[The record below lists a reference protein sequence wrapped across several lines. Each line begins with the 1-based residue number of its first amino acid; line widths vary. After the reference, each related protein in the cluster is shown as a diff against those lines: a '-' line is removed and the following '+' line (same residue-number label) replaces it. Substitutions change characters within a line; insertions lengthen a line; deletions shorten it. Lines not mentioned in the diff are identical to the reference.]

1 MNDPMQRKSN
11 AKKVRDDATNLAN
24 SRPHFGKD
32 LQIGPPNEEE
42 QTYPN
47 FIGSFH
53 KSLPHQDSGEVDAA
67 AYQSFLT
74 AISSG
79 DPTAF
84 QNIILDDSFSTGRG
98 NKKLTNPQLGLA
110 YDLQGPD
117 GHAVALIKKGST
129 DLTDINS
136 YFPFPSPPKLN
147 SAEAAG
153 EIVELYWMALLRDV
167 HFSDYENNNL
177 VQEAVVDLN
186 NLSKFPEHDPSFQ
199 VTEKNIFRGSTD
211 GDQLGPYISQFMLK
225 GNQDIVLNRDENDGW
240 IKYGTCAID
249 QRHVV
254 AVKGKDFA
262 TNYKSWIS
270 VQRGEKR
277 DISPIYKNDDRDPLN
292 YFDNKPKFLRN
303 LRDLATYVHYDAL
316 YQAYLSACMYLLR
329 HADDAKVGNKI
340 INEGNPYRDDS
351 TTQFK
356 TQYGFGTFGGPHVL
370 SLVCEVATRALKSV
384 WYTKWFLYRRLRP
397 EALAGL
403 IHIKLSNNTNYPIH
417 QDALNSTVLQKIFKH
432 NEDQNKD
439 REETQGT
446 YLLPLAFPE
455 GSPAHP
461 SYGAGHATVAGACVT
476 ILKAW
481 FDDTFKID
489 NPVEANDSGMGLR
502 DYDGSDKN
510 QLTLGGELNK
520 LAANVAIGRNGA
532 GVHYRSDY
540 WNSLRLGEAISIG
553 ILQEQKLTY
562 NENFTKQIKF
572 KRFDG
577 TEVKI

>member
-1 MNDPMQRKSN
+1 MNDPMQRKNN
-11 AKKVRDDATNLAN
+11 AKKIRDDATNLAN

-47 FIGSFH
+47 LIANFH
-53 KSLPHQDSGEVDAA
+53 KSLPHQDSGEVDVA
-67 AYQSFLT
+67 AYQSFLK
-74 AISSG
+74 AIQSG
-79 DPTAF
+79 DPIDF
-84 QNIILDDSFSTGRG
+84 QNIILDQSFVNGRG
-98 NKKLTNPQLGLA
+98 NKKLTNPQSGLA
-110 YDLQGPD
+110 YELEGPD

-129 DLTDINS
+129 DLNDINS

-153 EIVELYWMALLRDV
+153 EIVELYWMSLIRDV
-167 HFSDYENNNL
+167 HFTDYRTDNL
-177 VQEAVVDLN
+177 VKDAITDLN
-186 NLSKFPEHDPSFQ
+186 KLSDFHGPKIGGK
-199 VTEKNIFRGSTD
+199 VTEKSIFRGSTD
-211 GDQLGPYISQFMLK
+211 GDLVGPYISQFMLK
-225 GNQDIVLNRDENDGW
+225 GNKDIVLNRDEDDGW
-240 IKYGTCAID
+240 LKYGTCAID

-254 AVKGKDFA
+254 AVPGKDFV

-277 DISPIYKNDDRDPLN
+277 DISPLYKNDDRDPLS
-292 YFDNKPKFLRN
+292 YFENKPKFLRN
-303 LRDLATYVHYDAL
+303 LRDLATFVHYDAL

-329 HADDAKVGNKI
+329 LSDDANVGAKI
-340 INEGNPYRDDS
+340 LNEGNPYKDNS

-356 TQYGFGTFGGPHVL
+356 TQYGFGTFGGPHIL

-397 EALAGL
+397 EAIAGL
-403 IHIKLSNNTNYPIH
+403 IHIKKASNVNYPIH
-417 QDALNSTVLQKIFKH
+417 IDALNSSVLQKIFKH
-432 NEDQNKD
+432 NEKQNED
-439 REETQGT
+439 REQTGGT

-481 FDDTFKID
+481 FDNTFKID
-489 NPVEANDSGMGLR
+489 NPVEANDSGNGLH
-502 DYDGSDKN
+502 DYEGSDKN

-562 NENFTKQIKF
+562 NENFTKQIRF
-572 KRFDG
+572 TRFDG